1 MSTATKILGK
11 AGVAIY
17 IAEYIME
24 AVGFTEFIYE
34 EAVQTGIAVLQTA
47 KKAKMD
53 EHIPE
58 LTRKFE
64 ENIFS
69 KAYAFHL
76 SYGFLNPFTYDA
88 FDCFYKKAYKDYN
101 MIYTHPDGYPGD
113 RPPRPP

>member
-1 MSTATKILGK
+1 MGTATEIIAK
-11 AGVAIY
+11 AGIAIY

-24 AVGFTEFIYE
+24 AVGFSEFIYE
-34 EAVQTGIAVLQTA
+34 ESVQTGIAVLRMAQ
-47 KKAKMD
+47 KKKMFD
-53 EHIPE
+53 HLPY

-76 SYGFLNPFTYDA
+76 QYGFLNPFTYDA
-88 FDCFYKKAYKDYN
+88 FHCFYRKAYSDYN
-101 MIYTHPDGYPGD
+101 LIYTPTDGYPGD